1 MTLAGPW
8 SVGRQVAARDT
19 SGGIW
24 PPPPGQI
31 VGSGLPGP
39 YVYDT
44 ASARRIPAV
53 ARSLGIYG
61 GLCKQM
67 RLDSWRGDDV
77 LPRPRLLERPDPTR
91 ARSWFTQVNV
101 EDYLMEGN
109 AISLVTSRG
118 ADGWPLTVQWVPA
131 AWTYIVWT
139 IGMARPDYYLLGQQL
154 NFDDVIHVRRGA
166 DRFLP
171 VRGVGVVEEFLS
183 TLDRVASEEAY
194 ERQTLAGAAV
204 PSVAIITPQA
214 TLTQDVADAAKESW
228 MDKFGGPVRLPAIL
242 PNGTQVIP
250 LAWSP
255 SDSQLVEARHL
266 SLTDV
271 ANAFNLDGY
280 WLGAPTAGITYK
292 TSAPQYQQVL
302 LTSLEPVL
310 VDFEQVWSDAWL
322 PRGTDVRF
330 GRDKLLREDLPT
342 TAVALSTLVAADIA
356 TADECRAYLMGSPL
370 DLSGPAPK
378 PKPPPPPPKPA
389 PMVMPADQKP
399 ADDTEE
405 EDQQK

>member
-1 MTLAGPW
+1 MSMALASPW
-8 SVGRQVAARDT
+8 SVGRQVAAREAG
-19 SGGIW
+19 SLI
-24 PPPPGQI
+24 PPPGT
-31 VGSGLPGP
+31 VGLGAMPGP

-53 ARSLGIYG
+53 ARCLGIYG

-67 RLDSWRGDDV
+67 RLDAWRGDDV

-118 ADGWPLTVQWVPA
+118 VDGWPLSVQWVPA
-131 AWTYIVWT
+131 SWVYIVWT
-139 IGMARPDYYLLGQQL
+139 VGMVRPDYYLLGQQVP
-154 NFDDVIHVRRGA
+154 FDDVIHVRRGA

-171 VRGVGVVEEFLS
+171 VRGVGVVEEFLG

-214 TLTQDVADAAKESW
+214 SLTQDVADAAKEQW
-228 MDKFGGPVRLPAIL
+228 LDKFGGPVRLPAIL

-271 ANAFNLDGY
+271 ANCFNLDGY

-310 VDFEQVWSDAWL
+310 VDFEQTWSDAWM
-322 PRGTDVRF
+322 PRGTDVKF

-342 TAVALSTLVAADIA
+342 TAVALSTMVGADIVSP
-356 TADECRAYLMGSPL
+356 DECRSYLMGSPL
-370 DLSGPAPK
+370 DLSGPAPS
-378 PKPPPPPPKPA
+378 PPQPPPPSPPPGVA
-389 PMVMPADQKP
+389 ADQPADLGVPQ
-399 ADDTEE
+399 
-405 EDQQK
+405 